1 MFMNFIKFLV
11 CLALS
16 MSFLHAATPKDTL
29 IVAVENEPERINPI
43 FSEDH
48 DAAIGQVF
56 SGLTRFDENMRLA
69 PDLATSWQVSKG
81 ALTYTFKL
89 RNDAFWHDET
99 KFSAKDVKF
108 TLDLLK
114 SPSLNAPTKVNFEAI
129 KSVEILN
136 DNELKITLSKP
147 YPPLLDALS
156 LGILPA
162 HLLENK
168 DINTDEFN
176 QNPIGTGPYKFKAWK
191 KGQYMS
197 FEANERFYLG
207 KVQTKKLI
215 LRHIAD
221 ANIASIELK
230 AGNIDATLVSFEL
243 ADSFKKDARF
253 TLLVEKSADY
263 RALMYNLQ
271 NPVLKERA
279 VREALNYAVD
289 RQSIV
294 KTLLHGFGEV
304 ANEPLQ
310 RNWASFKGAKKFEYN
325 PQKAAQ
331 ILKDAGWVK
340 NKNGILEKD
349 KRELSFEMY
358 AMSNDGL
365 RVALVNLLKSD
376 FARLGIKTT
385 AIAKPSGSFDYTK
398 IDSFLVGWGS
408 PYDPDFH
415 TYRVFHS
422 TQDNEWGWNFGHYSD
437 KTADEALEKA
447 RNSLDENIRKAE
459 YARFAQALENNP
471 AFLFLVYLDYPLV
484 YDKNIKGVKPH
495 ILGHHGVGFTW
506 NLFEW
511 QK

>member
-1 MFMNFIKFLV
+1 MLSKLLHIVLF
-11 CLALS
+11 ALLS
-16 MSFLHAATPKDTL
+16 LGIAQAKTPQDTL
-29 IVAVENEPERINPI
+29 IVAVENEPEHINPI

-69 PDLATSWQVSKG
+69 PDLASSWQISKD
-81 ALTYTFKL
+81 ALVYTFKL
-89 RNDAFWHDET
+89 RDDAFWHDGV

-114 SPSLNAPTKVNFEAI
+114 SPALNAPTKVNFEAI

-136 DNELKITLSKP
+136 DNEVKITLSKP

-156 LGILPA
+156 LGMLPT
-162 HLLENK
+162 HLLANK

-176 QNPIGTGPYKFKAWK
+176 QKPIGTGPYKLKSWK

-197 FEANERFYLG
+197 LEANERFYLG
-207 KVQTKKLI
+207 KVQTQKLI

-230 AGNIDATLVSFEL
+230 AGNIDAALVSFEL
-243 ADSFKKDARF
+243 VNDFKNDARF
-253 TLLVEKSADY
+253 HVLVEKSADY
-263 RALMYNLQ
+263 RALMYNLE
-271 NPVLKERA
+271 NPVLKELA

-294 KTLLHGFGEV
+294 KTLLHGLGEV

-310 RNWASFKGAKKFEYN
+310 RNWAHFEGAKVYEYD

-331 ILKDAGWVK
+331 ILKAAGWTK
-340 NKNGILEKD
+340 NKNGILEKNG
-349 KRELSFEMY
+349 RELAFEMY
-358 AMSNDGL
+358 AMSNDAL

-376 FARLGIKTT
+376 FAKFGIKVN
-385 AIAKPSGSFDYTK
+385 AVAKPSGSFDYTK

-415 TYRVFHS
+415 TFRVFHS
-422 TQDNEWGWNFGHYSD
+422 TQDDEWGWNFGHYKD
-437 KTADEALEKA
+437 KKVDEALEKA
-447 RNSLDENIRKAE
+447 RNSLDENVRKAE
-459 YARFAQALENNP
+459 YAKFAQGLEADP

-484 YDKNIKGVKPH
+484 YDKNIKGVKAH
-495 ILGHHGVGFTW
+495 VLGHHGVGFTW